1 MLIITSCS
9 DDSLRIKKVIVKDNS
24 ARLIDSPKTKS
35 PITFVPIGTELDV
48 IKIKDVKKGLFNTKE
63 IEEGYYDRGDF
74 TDWVKS
80 DLGIKNLKS
89 VSEILK
95 NL

>member
-1 MLIITSCS
+1 MRDRLKFFLVVMLIITSCS

-48 IKIKDVKKGLFNTKE
+48 IKIKDVKKGLFNTTWFLSL
-63 IEEGYYDRGDF
+63 IH
-74 TDWVKS
+74 
-80 DLGIKNLKS
+80 I
-89 VSEILK
+89 
-95 NL
+95 